1 MAACVP
7 PMNFLKVVDANVEVN
22 SEIMELVAALLKI

>member
-7 PMNFLKVVDANVEVN
+7 PMNFLKVVDANVEVKSYKPKVIQKN
-22 SEIMELVAALLKI
+22 SR